1 MKTTGAFRGTDG
13 PNPVPPARSLV
24 RTRSER
30 FDRLYEEERTQVQ
43 VIPRVFRRLAEA
55 AEQRRKPQPTQTVY
69 APRLDGMVRREYGA
83 LGTLAFGVG
92 PRVRISFA
100 PAVSLVR
107 TRHPLGARRP

>member
-55 AEQRRKPQPTQTVY
+55 AEQRRKPQPTQTVC
-69 APRLDGMVRREYGA
+69 APGSMEWFAANVAPSERWRWGWDHEFESPLLQR
-83 LGTLAFGVG
+83 
-92 PRVRISFA
+92 RVRKLSV
-100 PAVSLVR
+100 PA
-107 TRHPLGARRP
+107 